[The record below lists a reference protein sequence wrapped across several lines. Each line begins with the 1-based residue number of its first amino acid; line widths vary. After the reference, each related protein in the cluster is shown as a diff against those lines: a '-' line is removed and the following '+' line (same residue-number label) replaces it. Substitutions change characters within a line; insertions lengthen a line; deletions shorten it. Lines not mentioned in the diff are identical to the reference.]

1 MDKIPQW
8 PKGVLRAAA
17 LYNLL
22 WGAWVV
28 LFPMHWFDLTG
39 IPHPNYPGIWQC
51 VGMIVGVY
59 GIGYWFAS
67 RDFVRHWPII
77 LVGFL
82 GKIFGP
88 IGFVQSVIT
97 GALPLSWGWMILTN
111 DLIWWVPF
119 ASMLYMAFK
128 FHSDPRYDSKERG
141 IAGSAL
147 SREEANKL
155 FRTDSG
161 ATLDSLSRQR
171 DVLLVFLRHAG
182 CTFCRETLDE
192 LKKARPVWT
201 ERKLLPVVV
210 HMGNDEEGREMM
222 RRFEL
227 EDIPSISDPECAL
240 FRAYQLPRG
249 SWYQLF
255 GPRVWIEGFKTAI
268 LKGYGLGKLVGDGF
282 QLSGAF
288 VLKNG
293 EVVHEFP
300 SKDAADNCPW
310 KPALVSAVL
319 VLLSFLSP
327 CSMSLHAQEPTKMI
341 EAKLK
346 REGDQ
351 VELKTRTAPGEKVAG
366 EVHKEIVEI
375 DLRSEKGIGECTLTR
390 KGDHW
395 PEMMTVRMHLR
406 GLESFELVY
415 AGGKCEES
423 AQVGTVRLTG
433 GWSSTQGPIA
443 WEKCIRCEGS
453 SVLDGVKW
461 KPKSG
466 GIRICSSKADSP
478 VRIPLE
484 DGCYFECTI
493 TSEWFEDENPQSI
506 ELRWVDFFRG

>member
-1 MDKIPQW
+1 
-8 PKGVLRAAA
+8 
-17 LYNLL
+17 
-22 WGAWVV
+22 
-28 LFPMHWFDLTG
+28 
-39 IPHPNYPGIWQC
+39 
-51 VGMIVGVY
+51 
-59 GIGYWFAS
+59 
-67 RDFVRHWPII
+67 
-77 LVGFL
+77 
-82 GKIFGP
+82 
-88 IGFVQSVIT
+88 
-97 GALPLSWGWMILTN
+97 
-111 DLIWWVPF
+111 
-119 ASMLYMAFK
+119 
-128 FHSDPRYDSKERG
+128 
-141 IAGSAL
+141 
-147 SREEANKL
+147 
-155 FRTDSG
+155 
-161 ATLDSLSRQR
+161 
-171 DVLLVFLRHAG
+171 
-182 CTFCRETLDE
+182 
-192 LKKARPVWT
+192 
-201 ERKLLPVVV
+201 
-210 HMGNDEEGREMM
+210 MGNDEEGREMM

-249 SWYQLF
+249 RWYQLF

-453 SVLDGVKW
+453 TVLDGVKW

-466 GIRICSSKADSP
+466 GIRICSSKVDSP